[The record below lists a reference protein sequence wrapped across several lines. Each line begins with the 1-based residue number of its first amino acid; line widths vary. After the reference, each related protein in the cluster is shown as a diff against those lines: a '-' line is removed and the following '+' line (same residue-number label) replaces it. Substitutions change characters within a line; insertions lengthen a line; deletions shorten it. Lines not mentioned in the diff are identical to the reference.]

1 LMDKQF
7 PFDAY
12 PLLKKRKRRFL
23 RLRYLVLF
31 ILIAMPFFFF
41 TGHKPATK
49 ISEAPVLAKKP
60 VPAKE
65 TTHAL
70 TKQDLVHID
79 QNTIRTHNL
88 TIDWDVQQFIVETAA
103 KYKLYYGSIVII
115 DSHTGDVLAL
125 YGQNTSGEDC
135 SIGLDAAL
143 AASVF
148 KLVTATAAMEQGRFT
163 SESKFYYT
171 GNAHTLY
178 KRQLTNKRNK
188 WCIDIS
194 MADAFAHSNNIV
206 FAKLGTI
213 YLGEAPIEL
222 TAKKMGFWKSP
233 VKEFESTPSTMLM
246 PKDDYNLA
254 ELACGYNKETR
265 MSPLHA
271 AQIVTAVMN
280 NGSMVTPRLVRT
292 QNANVIKIPVMK
304 KETAQNLSTMME
316 RTVKSG
322 TVRKSFRRISSDRV
336 LKYLAIGAKSGS
348 INGDQPKGKRNW
360 FVGFAQNK
368 ETGEGITIGCL
379 LILKD
384 HFHIEADMFSRLVI
398 RKYFSKDMKVAQTI
412 HKEVKHRASYNHV

>member
-1 LMDKQF
+1 
-7 PFDAY
+7 
-12 PLLKKRKRRFL
+12 
-23 RLRYLVLF
+23 
-31 ILIAMPFFFF
+31 MPFFFF
-41 TGHKPATK
+41 TGHKAGTK
-49 ISEAPVLAKKP
+49 IPQAPVLAKKLIP
-60 VPAKE
+60 IKE
-65 TTHAL
+65 TTGAL

-79 QNTIRTHNL
+79 LNTIKTHNL
-88 TIDWDVQQFIVETAA
+88 TIDWNIQQFIAETAA
-103 KYKLYYGSIVII
+103 KYKLYYGSIVVI

-125 YGQNTSGEDC
+125 YGLTTSGEDC
-135 SIGLDAAL
+135 SIGLNAEL

-148 KLVTATAAMEQGRFT
+148 KLVTATAALEQGRFT
-163 SESKFYYT
+163 SESMFYYT

-188 WCIDIS
+188 WCMDIS
-194 MADAFAHSNNIV
+194 MADAFARSNNIV

-213 YLGEAPIEL
+213 YLGETPIEL
-222 TAKKMGFWKSP
+222 AARKMGFWKSP
-233 VKEFESTPSTMLM
+233 VKEFESPPSTILK

-322 TVRKSFRRISSDRV
+322 TVTKSFRRISSDRV

-360 FVGFAQNK
+360 FVGFAQNR

-379 LILKD
+379 LVLNER
-384 HFHIEADMFSRLVI
+384 FHIEADMLSRLVI
-398 RKYFSKDMKVAQTI
+398 RKYFSKDMNVAQVI
-412 HKEVKHRASYNHV
+412 HKRTATSYNDISFK